1 MGFSSQCSFFE
12 NVNSQVWLALDF
24 WRPRLVHLWEMLAS
38 EENGEIRMDSP
49 F

>member
-12 NVNSQVWLALDF
+12 NVNSQVWLAPDF
-24 WRPRLVHLWEMLAS
+24 WRPRLVHLGEMLAG
-38 EENGEIRMDSP
+38 EENREIRRDSP